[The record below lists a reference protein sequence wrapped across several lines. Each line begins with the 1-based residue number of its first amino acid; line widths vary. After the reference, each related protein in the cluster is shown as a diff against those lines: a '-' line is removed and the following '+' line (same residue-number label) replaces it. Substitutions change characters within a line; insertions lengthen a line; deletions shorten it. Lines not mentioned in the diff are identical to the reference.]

1 MKATREQKRARLLA
15 AAEAAIDELL
25 AWDETNQAP
34 NLRQIEEEV
43 LKLREGFGQELALT
57 VLAGQEAVQPAA
69 GVKCAQCGQEM
80 RYKGQKPTELESWV
94 VNGALERGYYYC
106 PSCKRGLFPP
116 GRTTR
121 ARRPGVE

>member
-15 AAEAAIDELL
+15 AAEAAIGELL

>member
-1 MKATREQKRARLLA
+1 MKETRAQTRARLLV

-25 AWDETNQAP
+25 AWEETNTAP

-69 GVKCAQCGQEM
+69 GVKCPQCGQEM
-80 RYKGQKPTELESWV
+80 RYKGRKPTELESWV
-94 VNGALERGYYYC
+94 VNGALKRGYYHC
-106 PSCKRGLFPP
+106 PACKRGLFPP
-116 GRTTR
+116 GRTT
-121 ARRPGVE
+121 

>member
-1 MKATREQKRARLLA
+1 MRATREQKRARLLA

-25 AWDETNQAP
+25 AWEETNKAP

-57 VLAGQEAVQPAA
+57 VLEGQEAVQPAA
-69 GVKCAQCGQEM
+69 GVKCSQCGQAM
-80 RYKGQKPTELESWV
+80 RYKGRKPTELESWV

-106 PSCKRGLFPP
+106 PSCQRGVFPP
-116 GRTTR
+116 GRTT
-121 ARRPGVE
+121 